1 MTSENSNFIITKP
14 TTDKISN
21 ASIKELFSKYYK
33 FIPLVVMC
41 VLLSTTLAYVKLRY
55 TQTMYKQT
63 GRIILKDDERAN
75 SNDQL
80 TKLMNGDQG
89 YGNLDNQIEILKSK
103 QLMGKVIDKM
113 NYRSRCFS
121 RGSVLETE
129 QYPKPS
135 FELVPIDLLDS
146 VTNERSF
153 TIQFKVEQ
161 DKITASEN
169 KIILAN
175 DVVTIDGVRFKLVQK
190 ATSMGNGNYRVT
202 YYSRQNQIDFILG
215 SLGVILYKPTTTILI
230 LTHQSSNPQVS
241 CDIIN
246 NIMKEY
252 STMELEERNV
262 AAKKKDLFIDNAF
275 TTVSRR
281 VDSIEAAIAAFAE
294 RNKIINL
301 ESQTS
306 AALAKSENVINAI
319 KLENIK
325 LTDIAI
331 IEDLLRDDNRYEK
344 IPPSLSFTD
353 ININTLITYYNSR
366 IVSYQN
372 IQSND
377 NPASIRLKDEVV
389 SAKKEIL
396 RALEKIK
403 EVTAKKKKLLE
414 KDFDEES
421 IKITQYP
428 VLNKELL
435 DLSKN
440 KEVDKELLNFLYQRG
455 FENDLSLVSSEPNSK
470 VLEPARP
477 NAAPISPIKR
487 NIYAIALLAGFL
499 IPFLIIY
506 ISELINDKVES
517 RYEVEK
523 LTSVPVIGE
532 IGNAGGDTVILPQ
545 NSRKVV
551 AEQLRLLRSNINMLV
566 KNKENPSVLFTS
578 SVSGEGKSFI
588 SLNLANSIASTGKKV
603 AIFELDLRKPKLSER
618 LKLKTRKG
626 FTNYI
631 LGEADKEDIFQ
642 AVPGFDNLFLI
653 SSGPVPPNPS
663 ELLLDNKFTVLF
675 EYVKSKVDFI
685 IIDTAPVGLISD
697 ALILGAYADAT
708 IYVVR
713 DEYTVRKNLD
723 IVNEMNE
730 SKRLPN
736 MSIVINDIKEQ
747 KKYGGYKYGGYYYK
761 AYSSSYSSDEA
772 PEETTIVDKIKNF
785 FIKKA

>member
-41 VLLSTTLAYVKLRY
+41 VLLSITLAYVKLRY

-190 ATSMGNGNYRVT
+190 ASSMGNGNFRIT
-202 YYSRQNQIDFILG
+202 YYGRQNQIDFILG